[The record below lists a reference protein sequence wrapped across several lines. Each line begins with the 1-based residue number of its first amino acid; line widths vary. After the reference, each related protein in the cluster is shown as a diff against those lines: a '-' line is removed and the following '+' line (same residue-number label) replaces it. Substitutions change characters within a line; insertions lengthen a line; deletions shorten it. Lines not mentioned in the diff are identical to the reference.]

1 MPALLYYFIVLFVSM
16 NYRNIVI
23 IGLLLLSMDR
33 VLAQTQFSGWFA
45 SFNTFKINTKF
56 SIHGEVQ
63 LRSTDQLDHLQTL
76 LLRTGLN
83 YHVNSRLTLT
93 VGYGYIPNR
102 RVLTGGIAG
111 YAPESRIF
119 EQLQYTHPLVLGG
132 GKLQG
137 TLAHRLRIEQ
147 RFIPKSYP
155 QGSEFVNDG
164 NVYSNRLRYFIRNI
178 TPLQTWSAKGRAPFL
193 ALQNEVFVNVGDKS
207 GVNGEFFDQNRA
219 YIAFGYRFHKK
230 FDAELGYM
238 NQYINRAGKDFTNNH
253 IVQIATYVRL

>member
-1 MPALLYYFIVLFVSM
+1 M
-16 NYRNIVI
+16 NYRNII
-23 IGLLLLSMDR
+23 ITGLLLLGMDR
-33 VLAQTQFSGWFA
+33 AMAQTQFAGWFA

-83 YHVNSRLTLT
+83 YHVNSRLILT
-93 VGYGYIPNR
+93 AGYGYIPNR

-119 EQLQYTHPLVLGG
+119 EQLQYTHPLVLGQ

-147 RFIPKSYP
+147 RFIPKSRIHYD
-155 QGSEFVNDG
+155 EFDNHG
-164 NVYSNRLRYFIRNI
+164 NVYSNRLRYFFRNI
-178 TPLQTWSAKGRAPFL
+178 TPLKAWSAAGKAPFL
-193 ALQNEVFVNVGDKS
+193 ALQNEVFVNVGDKA

-219 YIAFGYRFHKK
+219 YIALGYRFHKK

-238 NQYINRAGKDFTNNH
+238 NQYVNGRNKDFTNNH
-253 IVQIATYVRL
+253 IVQVATYVRL